1 MEILANSPHD
11 FLGEASHAAPGPEL
25 ATATHE
31 LVESFPAASSP
42 RGRFG
47 PRKSIFLQ
55 MNART
60 GKPST
65 LILRLSCLM
74 L

>member
-1 MEILANSPHD
+1 MEILANSPQD
-11 FLGEASHAAPGPEL
+11 FSGEASDAASGPEL
-25 ATATHE
+25 GPATHE
-31 LVESFPAASSP
+31 LVESFPAVSPP

-55 MNART
+55 MNAHT

-65 LILRLSCLM
+65 LIVRLSCLM